1 MFNRPSPSTISITLR
16 AQIKGKIHL
25 LRYLDNIY
33 TLSNYGLLFIMPR
46 WWLRLIPGLIII
58 YYVRVQACLTPW
70 KSDIFLLI
78 CWTHYPMQ
86 WLFSWFYPKAN
97 TGSMKTTCF
106 SLFAQLWLC
115 NIGKYYWHIWTR
127 WILNKALPTFL
138 LFLITWELRLNLS
151 FCVYSNRGLQWMHA
165 TLHY

>member
-1 MFNRPSPSTISITLR
+1 
-16 AQIKGKIHL
+16 
-25 LRYLDNIY
+25 
-33 TLSNYGLLFIMPR
+33 MPR

-58 YYVRVQACLTPW
+58 YYVRVQACLTQW
-70 KSDIFLLI
+70 WSDIFLLI

-86 WLFSWFYPKAN
+86 WLFSWFYPKAH

-115 NIGKYYWHIWTR
+115 NIGKYYWHIWAR

-138 LFLITWELRLNLS
+138 LFLITWEIWTYHFVFTQTVTEDCSECMQPSTINCSCITVHYR
-151 FCVYSNRGLQWMHA
+151 YIHTGMID
-165 TLHY
+165 TLIGHLV

>member
-1 MFNRPSPSTISITLR
+1 MPNWLLARSPVDKVLAFPVLVCNYTPQHDIGRTHHIPGDNEGIYPPNQHLPASSMFNRPSPSTISITLR

-58 YYVRVQACLTPW
+58 YYVRVQACLTQW

-78 CWTHYPMQ
+78 IN
-86 WLFSWFYPKAN
+86 LLN
-97 TGSMKTTCF
+97 
-106 SLFAQLWLC
+106 SLPNAM
-115 NIGKYYWHIWTR
+115 
-127 WILNKALPTFL
+127 A
-138 LFLITWELRLNLS
+138 
-151 FCVYSNRGLQWMHA
+151 V
-165 TLHY
+165 